1 MGVNPVLG
9 TPSYLQVH
17 YMHFLFNIHHLFSF
31 TMLSVII
38 EALNKLL
45 SFGSLIVVLENERFT
60 CLLKFVKLVWLI
72 SYLCRTQIDLLYIH
86 KFIITEFII
95 NITLESI

>member
-72 SYLCRTQIDLLYIH
+72 SHLCRTQNRFAIYP
-86 KFIITEFII
+86 
-95 NITLESI
+95 